1 MIDFNKANFLIV
13 GLARNCEFSIEN
25 NIKKINNAFSNSN
38 LVKWLVIESDS
49 SDETLTILQQ
59 LKKDINLDYSS
70 LGKLAD
76 QYPLRTERIAL
87 CRNEYLKQIRSNT
100 IYHEIDY
107 VVVADLD
114 GVNIKLE
121 STSVEQCWNLDEKWD
136 ACFANQSGPYY
147 DIWALRH
154 PLWSPNDCYMH
165 ENFLKSSGYK
175 DFLARY
181 LAVYSRM
188 ITLPTNSKPIQVD
201 SAFGGLGIYT
211 KEFFNKGSYIG
222 VDSDNNEICEHVSF
236 HIDRIKNT
244 NLIIVPS
251 LINGGLNE
259 HSKQAK
265 FFNLFLLFCLSCFMS
280 FHRVHEIRYDF
291 RSNDKL
297 IKFFKIINRVFSK
310 IKLFFKRQ

>member
-1 MIDFNKANFLIV
+1 MIDFNKANFLVV
-13 GLARNCEFSIEN
+13 GLARNCESSIQN
-25 NIKKINNAFSNSN
+25 DIKKINNAFSNSN

-59 LKKDINLDYSS
+59 LKKDIDLDYSS

-100 IYHEIDY
+100 IYDEIDY

-114 GVNIKLE
+114 DVNIKLE
-121 STSVEQCWNLDEKWD
+121 STSVEQCWNLNEKWD

-165 ENFLKSSGYK
+165 ENYLKSSGYK

-188 ITLPTNSKPIQVD
+188 ITLPSNSKPIQVD

-211 KEFFNKGSYIG
+211 KEFFNEGSYIG

-236 HIDRIKNT
+236 HIDRTNNT
-244 NLIIVPS
+244 NLFIIPS
-251 LINGGLNE
+251 LINCGLNE
-259 HSKQAK
+259 HSKQSK
-265 FFNLFLLFCLSCFMS
+265 FYNLFLLFCLSCFMS
-280 FHRVHEIRYDF
+280 FHRMQQIRHAYG
-291 RSNDKL
+291 SNDKL
-297 IKFFKIINRVFSK
+297 IKFFKVINRVFSK